1 MSKELRLFTSES
13 VSEGHPDKV
22 CDQISD
28 AVLDAIL
35 TQDPDSRVACETMV
49 SRGFVIVAGEF
60 TTKAQIDYQEVIR
73 GVVKDIGYADAEMG
87 FDYNSCAVLTSI
99 QRQSQDIALGVDAHT
114 SQSKEQGAGDQGM
127 MFGYACRETDQ
138 LMPFPIHFSH
148 RILEALAQARKSG
161 RFKFLRP
168 DAKSQLTVEYDAAN
182 RPVRVDTVV
191 ISHQHRPEVGNEEL
205 HQALKTVA
213 LEVLPPNMVDARTRW
228 FLNPTG
234 RFVEGGPKADA
245 GLTGRKIIV
254 DTYGGMGR
262 HGGGAFS
269 GKDPSK
275 VDRSAAYACR
285 WVAKNVV
292 AAGFADRCE
301 VQVAY
306 AIGVAQPVSIHC
318 ELFGTGKAS
327 EEKITAAI
335 REVFDLRPAAII
347 RDLEMKKPVFRR
359 TAAYGHFGRAVE
371 AGTNGTAGITYFP
384 WERTDRADALRD
396 AAR

>member
-1 MSKELRLFTSES
+1 MDKELRLFTSES

-35 TQDPDSRVACETMV
+35 AQDPESRVACETMV
-49 SRGFVIVAGEF
+49 SRGFVVIAGEI
-60 TTKAQIDYQEVIR
+60 TTRAQVDFQDVIR
-73 GVVKDIGYADAEMG
+73 STIKNIGYDDPEIG

-99 QRQSQDIALGVDAHT
+99 QRQSADIALGVDATT
-114 SQSKEQGAGDQGM
+114 SQGKEQGAGDQGM
-127 MFGYACRETDQ
+127 MFGFACRETDA

-148 RILEALAQARKSG
+148 RILEALAAARKQK
-161 RFKFLRP
+161 RFSFLRP
-168 DAKSQLTVEYDAAN
+168 DAKSQLTVEYDDN
-182 RPVRVDTVV
+182 NKPRHIKTVV
-191 ISHQHRPEVGNEEL
+191 ISHQHRDSVSTDEL
-205 HQALKTVA
+205 HQALKSVA
-213 LEVLPPNMVDARTRW
+213 LEVLPKGMVDNSTRW

-275 VDRSAAYACR
+275 VDRSAAYAGR

-292 AAGFADRCE
+292 AAGLADRCE
-301 VQVAY
+301 VQIAY
-306 AIGVAQPVSIHC
+306 AIGVAQPVSIRC
-318 ELFGTGKAS
+318 DTFGTGKVS
-327 EEKITAAI
+327 EEKLTSFV
-335 REVFDLRPAAII
+335 RQVFDLRPAAII
-347 RDLEMKKPVFRR
+347 RDLQLKRPVFTK
-359 TAAYGHFGRAVE
+359 TASYGHFGREGFTWESTAKAAE
-371 AGTNGTAGITYFP
+371 LRAKAGLA
-384 WERTDRADALRD
+384 
-396 AAR
+396 